1 MHYTERIQEL
11 RENHNMNQTDVARI
25 LNIAQRTY
33 SDYELGR
40 IRIPLDV
47 MIRLAQYYDVSMD
60 YICGCSNKRSPFPSN
75 KKIGIK

>member
-1 MHYTERIQEL
+1 MNYTERIQEL
-11 RENHNMNQTDVARI
+11 RELHNMNQTDVAKI

-75 KKIGIK
+75 KK

>member
-11 RENHNMNQTDVARI
+11 RENHNMNQTDVAKL

-47 MIRLAQYYDVSMD
+47 MISLAQYYDVSMD

-75 KKIGIK
+75 KK

>member
-60 YICGCSNKRSPFPSN
+60 YICGCSNEYVKVFL
-75 KKIGIK
+75 

>member
-1 MHYTERIQEL
+1 MDYTERIQEL
-11 RENHNMNQTDVARI
+11 RELHNMNQTDVAKI

-40 IRIPLDV
+40 IRMPLDV

-60 YICGCSNKRSPFPSN
+60 YICGCSNRKTSFPSN
-75 KKIGIK
+75 KK